1 MFDPNTSLFG
11 YQSDSPAARAA
22 YDMMVMKDMG
32 VLDEGEDEDENK
44 GGGVADLGFRST
56 PTRGWRWY

>member
-22 YDMMVMKDMG
+22 YDMMVMQELGYLNADLK
-32 VLDEGEDEDENK
+32 EGELNANAGENQS
-44 GGGVADLGFRST
+44 GRRF
-56 PTRGWRWY
+56 W